1 MGMSDVRFCRSMEVF
16 VRKDGKVEPRNSNL
30 IGKTDDFMGRFKGVV
45 ID

>member
-16 VRKDGKVEPRNSNL
+16 VRKDGRGEQRSNSL
-30 IGKTDDFMGRFKGVV
+30 LDREISGMGRFKGVV